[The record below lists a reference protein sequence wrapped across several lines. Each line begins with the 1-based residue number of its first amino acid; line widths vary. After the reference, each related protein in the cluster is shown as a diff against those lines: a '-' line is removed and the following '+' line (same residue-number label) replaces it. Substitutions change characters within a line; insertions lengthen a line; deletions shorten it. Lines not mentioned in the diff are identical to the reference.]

1 MSWNQG
7 VTVPVDVWGGSM
19 QHVISTH
26 EIIGFIRRKTMVPPL
41 LSHSRRSINATG
53 PGVDDAVI
61 LNLTRQAWH

>member
-1 MSWNQG
+1 
-7 VTVPVDVWGGSM
+7 M

-53 PGVDDAVI
+53 PGED
-61 LNLTRQAWH
+61 HP